1 MLEPLATV
9 DHMQLRP
16 EGKGTIR
23 ALSRIGYELP
33 AAIADIIDNS
43 IDADATRV
51 EVTFMRNDHEITAVT
66 IADDGHG
73 MDMTALRAGM
83 QFAGRTEHESGDLG
97 TYGMGLKSASF
108 SQSKTMTVISRQSGN
123 VVASRWSV
131 EAIDNDWRC
140 EVLDPVQAGTVFD
153 DLCLRGKSP
162 ASGTLVI
169 WERLD
174 RLVVGQHT
182 DALDEFL
189 NTAMPRLEAHLGLT
203 FHRFLESGALSI
215 AIVVRHER
223 RALALP
229 RPVRP
234 HNPFRYPNSGADG
247 WPKTLDCE
255 LPGLGALSL
264 EAHIWPAGSAADGF
278 LLGSRKGVEFQGFYF
293 YRNNR
298 LIQTGGWNGVVKGD
312 QDPELLLARVAIELP
327 PAGIDVNVQK
337 SALQVTAS
345 QAQALLAASDG
356 DIDLED
362 YLEAARAALRAS
374 RSAERGP
381 STAPVVPG
389 AGIAMRVRRA
399 AQKRIA
405 GEKQAEEIGF
415 AWENLAYGQIFDL
428 DLTDMN
434 IVLNRKY
441 RHEILDGASASAA
454 DAPLVKLLLFQLY
467 KDDFARQRSSRKL
480 REHIDLTNALLF
492 DVIKIRLKDRDD

>member
-9 DHMQLRP
+9 DHMLLRP

-43 IDADATRV
+43 IDAEATRV
-51 EVTFMRNDHEITAVT
+51 EVTFLRNDHEITAVT
-66 IADDGHG
+66 IADDGRG
-73 MDMTALRAGM
+73 MDMAALRTGM
-83 QFAGRTEHESGDLG
+83 QFAGRTDHDAGDLG

-140 EVLDPVQAGTVFD
+140 EVLDPVKAGNVFD
-153 DLCLRGKSP
+153 ELCLRGKAPSC
-162 ASGTLVI
+162 GTLVI

-174 RLVVGQHT
+174 RLVVSQQA
-182 DALDEFL
+182 DALDEYL
-189 NTAMPRLEAHLGLT
+189 STAMPRLEAHLGLT

-234 HNPFRYPNSGADG
+234 HNPFHYPNPGASG
-247 WPKTLDCE
+247 WPKALDCE
-255 LPGLGALSL
+255 FPGLGTLSL
-264 EAHIWPAGSAADGF
+264 DAHIWPAGSSADGF
-278 LLGSRKGVEFQGFYF
+278 LLGSRKGVEHQGFYF

-298 LIQTGGWNGVVKGD
+298 LIQAGGWNGVVKGD

-356 DIDLED
+356 EVDLED
-362 YLEAARAALRAS
+362 FLEAARAAIRAS
-374 RSAERGP
+374 RRTARGP
-381 STAPVVPG
+381 GTAPAVPG
-389 AGIAMRVRRA
+389 QGVAMRIRRA
-399 AQKRIA
+399 AHKRIA
-405 GEKQAEEIGF
+405 GAKQAEEIGF
-415 AWENLAYGQIFDL
+415 AWGELDDGQVFNL
-428 DLTDMN
+428 DLTDMM
-434 IVLNRKY
+434 IVLNREY
-441 RHEILDGASASAA
+441 RQAILDGSSASAA

-467 KDDFARQRSSRKL
+467 KDDFGRQRSSRKL
-480 REHIDLTNALLF
+480 REHVDLTNALLF
-492 DVIKIRLKDRDD
+492 EIIKIRLKDHDD

>member
-9 DHMQLRP
+9 DHMLLRP

-43 IDADATRV
+43 IDAQATRV
-51 EVTFMRNDHEITAVT
+51 EITFLRNDHKITAVT
-66 IADDGHG
+66 IADDGRG
-73 MDMTALRAGM
+73 MNMATLRTGM
-83 QFAGRTEHESGDLG
+83 QFAGRTEHEAGDLG
-97 TYGMGLKSASF
+97 TYGLGLKSASF
-108 SQSKTMTVISRQSGN
+108 SQSKTMTVISRQNGN
-123 VVASRWSV
+123 VVASRWSD

-140 EVLDPVQAGTVFD
+140 EVLDPVQAAVVFD
-153 DLCLRGKSP
+153 DLCFRGKSP

-174 RLVVGQHT
+174 RLVVAQHA
-182 DALDEFL
+182 DALDDFL
-189 NTAMPRLEAHLGLT
+189 STAMPRLEAHLGLI
-203 FHRFLESGALSI
+203 FHRFIESGALSI
-215 AIVVRHER
+215 TILVRHER

-234 HNPFRYPNSGADG
+234 HNPFRYPNTGAAD

-255 LPGLGALSL
+255 LPGLGSLSL
-264 EAHIWPAGSAADGF
+264 EMHIWPAGSAADGF

-298 LIQTGGWNGVVKGD
+298 LIQTGGWNGVVKGNH
-312 QDPELLLARVAIELP
+312 DPELLLARVAIEIP
-327 PAGIDVNVQK
+327 PSGVDVNVQK

-356 DIDLED
+356 EIDLEG
-362 YLEAARAALRAS
+362 YLDAARAAYRAS
-374 RSAERGP
+374 RRLERDP
-381 STAPVVPG
+381 ATAPAVPG
-389 AGIAMRVRRA
+389 AGIAIRIRRVA
-399 AQKRIA
+399 HKKIA
-405 GEKQAEEIGF
+405 GEKDAEEVGF
-415 AWENLAYGQIFDL
+415 IWKDLDDGQVFDL
-428 DLTDMN
+428 DLTNMN
-434 IVLNRKY
+434 IVLNRAY
-441 RHEILDGASASAA
+441 RHEILNGTSASSA

-480 REHIDLTNALLF
+480 REHIDLTNTLLF
-492 DVIKIRLKDRDD
+492 EVIKIRLKDRDD

>member
-1 MLEPLATV
+1 MLEPLAAV
-9 DHMQLRP
+9 DHMLLRP

-43 IDADATRV
+43 IDAHATRV
-51 EVTFMRNDHEITAVT
+51 EVTFLRNDIEITAVT
-66 IADDGHG
+66 IADDGRG
-73 MDMTALRAGM
+73 MDMAALKTGM
-83 QFAGRTEHESGDLG
+83 QFAGRTEHDSGDLG

-108 SQSKTMTVISRQSGN
+108 SQSKTLTVISRQNGN

-140 EVLDPVQAGTVFD
+140 EVLDPVKAGGVFD
-153 DLCLRGKSP
+153 EMCLRGQQP
-162 ASGTLVI
+162 CGTLVV

-174 RLVVGQHT
+174 RLVVSQHA
-182 DALDEFL
+182 DALDEYL
-189 NTAMPRLEAHLGLT
+189 STALPRLEAHLGLT

-215 AIVVRHER
+215 AIIVRHER

-234 HNPFRYPNSGADG
+234 HNPFHYPNPGASG
-247 WPKTLDCE
+247 WPKALDCE
-255 LPGLGALSL
+255 LPGLGSLSL
-264 EAHIWPAGSAADGF
+264 NAHIWPAGSAADGF

-298 LIQTGGWNGVVKGD
+298 LIQAGGWNGVVKGD
-312 QDPELLLARVAIELP
+312 QDPELLLARVAVELP
-327 PAGIDVNVQK
+327 PEGIDVNVQK

-356 DIDLED
+356 EVDLED

-374 RSAERGP
+374 KRSAKAPG
-381 STAPVVPG
+381 TAPAVPG

-399 AQKRIA
+399 AHKRIA
-405 GEKQAEEIGF
+405 NDKEAEEIGF
-415 AWENLAYGQIFDL
+415 LWEELDDGQVFDL
-428 DLTDMN
+428 DLTEMN
-434 IVLNRKY
+434 IVLNREY
-441 RHEILDGASASAA
+441 RHEILDGSSASAA

-467 KDDFARQRSSRKL
+467 KDDFGRQRSSRKL

-492 DVIKIRLKDRDD
+492 EIIKIRLKDRDD

>member
-9 DHMQLRP
+9 DHMLLRP
-16 EGKGTIR
+16 EGKGTVR

-43 IDADATRV
+43 IDAQATRV
-51 EVTFMRNDHEITAVT
+51 EVTFLRNDNEITAVT
-66 IADDGHG
+66 IADDGRG
-73 MDMTALRAGM
+73 MDMAALRSGM
-83 QFAGRTEHESGDLG
+83 QFAGRVNHDPGDLG

-108 SQSKTMTVISRQSGN
+108 SQAKTMTVISRQSGN
-123 VVASRWSV
+123 VVAGRWSV

-140 EVLDPVQAGTVFD
+140 EVLDPDKSGRVFD
-153 DLCLRGKSP
+153 ELCLRGKAP
-162 ASGTLVI
+162 PCGTLVI
-169 WERLD
+169 WQRLD
-174 RLVVGQHT
+174 RLVVSQQA
-182 DALDEFL
+182 DALDEYL
-189 NTAMPRLEAHLGLT
+189 STAMPRLEAHLGLV

-234 HNPFRYPNSGADG
+234 HNPFHYANSGAIG
-247 WPKTLDCE
+247 WPKSLRCE
-255 LPGLGALSL
+255 FPGLGSLSL
-264 EAHIWPAGSAADGF
+264 DAHIWPAGSATDGF

-298 LIQTGGWNGVVKGD
+298 LIQAGGWNGVVKGD
-312 QDPELLLARVAIELP
+312 QDPELLLARVAVELP
-327 PAGIDVNVQK
+327 PGGIDVNVQK

-356 DIDLED
+356 EIDLED
-362 YLEAARAALRAS
+362 YLEAARASLRAS
-374 RSAERGP
+374 RRSDKGP
-381 STAPVVPG
+381 RTAPAVPG

-399 AQKRIA
+399 ARKRIA
-405 GEKQAEEIGF
+405 GDKEAEEIGF
-415 AWENLAYGQIFDL
+415 AWEDLPEGEVFDL
-428 DLTDMN
+428 DLSEMN
-434 IVLNRKY
+434 IVLNRRY
-441 RHEILDGASASAA
+441 RHEILDGSSASAA

-480 REHIDLTNALLF
+480 REHIVLTNALLF
-492 DVIKIRLKDRDD
+492 EIIKMRLKDRDD

>member
-9 DHMQLRP
+9 DHMLLRP

-43 IDADATRV
+43 IDAQATRV
-51 EVTFMRNDHEITAVT
+51 EITFFRNDHEITAVT
-66 IADDGHG
+66 IADDGRG
-73 MDMTALRAGM
+73 MDMAALRTGM
-83 QFAGRTEHESGDLG
+83 QFAGRTEHDSGDLG

-140 EVLDPVQAGTVFD
+140 DVLDPVQSGTVFD

-174 RLVVGQHT
+174 RLVVAQHA

-189 NTAMPRLEAHLGLT
+189 STAMPRLEAHLGLT

-234 HNPFRYPNSGADG
+234 HSPFRYPNPGASG

-255 LPGLGALSL
+255 LPGLGSLAL
-264 EAHIWPAGSAADGF
+264 ETHIWPAGSAADGF

-312 QDPELLLARVAIELP
+312 QDSELLLARVAVELP
-327 PAGIDVNVQK
+327 PVGIDVNVQK

-356 DIDLED
+356 DIVLED
-362 YLEAARAALRAS
+362 YLEAARAAYRAS
-374 RSAERGP
+374 RRSERGP
-381 STAPVVPG
+381 VTAPAVPG

-399 AQKRIA
+399 AHKRIA
-405 GEKQAEEIGF
+405 GDEEAEEVGF
-415 AWENLAYGQIFDL
+415 AWEKLDDGQVFDI

-434 IVLNRKY
+434 IVLNREY

-467 KDDFARQRSSRKL
+467 KDDFARHRSSRKL
-480 REHIDLTNALLF
+480 REHINLTNALLF
-492 DVIKIRLKDRDD
+492 EVIKIRLKDRDD